1 MKRKISG
8 CVILFH
14 PQAEVVS
21 NIQSYCYGVDTLFV
35 IDNSTTEDR
44 TLIARIKALSDKI
57 VYRWMGE
64 NKGLSAA
71 LNIAC
76 RMGLENQYDW
86 MLTMDQDS
94 SFLEDDLAALVDGI
108 DTAEVRFG
116 KLGIISPYHVV
127 SEHFDQLEHE
137 RYNLARYVMTSG
149 NLLSL
154 KAMAVTGPFEEKLFI
169 DCIDMD
175 YCIRLRK
182 NGYQILQD
190 NSIRLRHS
198 LGNFQQGKLVA
209 LSVGYSNHSP
219 LRRYYITRN
228 RFFLIG
234 NYIVFD
240 PLLCWLQLRAM
251 LGDAVRI
258 LFFEQDKSLK
268 FRAMLTGFWH
278 SLTNRYGEYRFPP
291 AVEKRRARA

>member
-14 PQAEVVS
+14 PDVEVVA
-21 NIQSYCYGVDTLFV
+21 NIQSYCSGVDTLFV
-35 IDNSTTEDR
+35 IDNSTSTDQP
-44 TLIARIKALSDKI
+44 LIASIKALSSKI
-57 VYRWMGE
+57 VYQWLGE

-76 RMGLENQYDW
+76 RMGLEERYDW

-94 SFLEDDLAALVDGI
+94 SFLDNDLAALLDGI
-108 DTAEVRFG
+108 DTAEARFG
-116 KLGIISPYHVV
+116 KLGIISPYHLV
-127 SEHFDQLEHE
+127 SKHFDQQEQE
-137 RYNLARYVMTSG
+137 RYTQARYVMTSG

-154 KAMAVTGPFEEKLFI
+154 SAMAETGPFEEKLFI

-175 YCIRLRK
+175 YCLRLRK
-182 NGYQILQD
+182 NGYHIVQD

-198 LGNFQQGKLVA
+198 LGNFQQGKIVA
-209 LSVGYSNHSP
+209 MPMGYSNHSP

-234 NYIVFD
+234 NYMRFD
-240 PLLCWLQLRAM
+240 PRLCWLQLRAT

-258 LFFEQDKSLK
+258 LFFEKDKSLK

-278 SLTNRYGEYRFPP
+278 SLTNRYGKYSFPLTI
-291 AVEKRRARA
+291 EKRRACA